1 MDQITTAIYENG
13 ILRPAVALDLPEHS
27 EVEIT
32 IHANGDSLNDNVARA
47 HDDSF
52 RDKVRK
58 ALGSHRVEYKY
69 DAEPVSEARRAE
81 LAELFSGD
89 PPVSSYIREDRD
101 SRDDSI

>member
-13 ILRPAVALDLPEHS
+13 ILRPTMSLDLPEHS

-32 IHANGDSLNDNVARA
+32 IHTSEEPLRA
-47 HDDSF
+47 
-52 RDKVRK
+52 KVRK
-58 ALGSHRVEYKY
+58 ALGLPEVVYIAPEISPK
-69 DAEPVSEARRAE
+69 RRAE

-89 PPVSSYIREDRD
+89 PPVSGYILEDRD

>member
-1 MDQITTAIYENG
+1 MDQTTTAIYENG
-13 ILRPAVALDLPEHS
+13 LLRPAVSLDLPEHS

-32 IHANGDSLNDNVARA
+32 IHTSEDT
-47 HDDSF
+47 F
-52 RDKVRK
+52 RERVRK
-58 ALGSHRVEYKY
+58 ALGLPEVVYIAPEISPEQ
-69 DAEPVSEARRAE
+69 RAE